1 MHSEFNKRLFS
12 TLDFD
17 GINEFDIQK
26 FCQNESSH
34 EILTL
39 NGNFRCVIAR
49 YVECKIDTNGKMGI
63 YRWKGFRFWIASCMQ
78 SIWICC
84 FVDVDD
90 TYAHNLLMQML
101 QTALF
106 ISLITC
112 PTHPT
117 KNIETLSEWFM
128 LLLFTKWTTKLLHNL
143 MYFTRKRDQRQRV
156 CVCVCLRTNIY
167 RSAIICGL
175 IYICHRARNARNHQP
190 KWLSSS
196 SAIHIEWNRVR

>member
-1 MHSEFNKRLFS
+1 MHSDFNKRIFS

-26 FCQNESSH
+26 ICQNESSH
-34 EILTL
+34 AILAL
-39 NGNFRCVIAR
+39 NGNFRYVIAR
-49 YVECKIDTNGKMGI
+49 YVECNIGINGEIDI
-63 YRWKGFRFWIASCMQ
+63 FHWSQFRFWIASCMQ

-90 TYAHNLLMQML
+90 TYAQNLLMQMV

-106 ISLITC
+106 ISLITSAA
-112 PTHPT
+112 HST
-117 KNIETLSEWFM
+117 KNIETLSEWFIAHK
-128 LLLFTKWTTKLLHNL
+128 LLLLTKWTTKWLHNL
-143 MYFTRKRDQRQRV
+143 MYLTEKRDQQQRA
-156 CVCVCLRTNIY
+156 CVCERIFI
-167 RSAIICGL
+167 AIICGL